1 MLFMSMMN
9 IVSNLKNKII
19 KIISNLTS
27 IQKLMYSIIFL
38 LIMIFITKFL
48 FGYIFSDNLLN
59 IDYKSISGDSLYSL
73 SSIIYDDN
81 TYAQVKTIADNF
93 INSISLLSSQ
103 YDNSSIDTIYN
114 YCLYSEYKKT
124 ISKKEFIEKSSDFYN
139 NVSKI
144 YYNNGDIIPDAIT
157 QYRNNFYLIKYV
169 VDDGDNSI
177 ESYLGIALD
186 VDNQKY
192 YIWYLE

>member
-124 ISKKEFIEKSSDFYN
+124 ISKK
-139 NVSKI
+139 
-144 YYNNGDIIPDAIT
+144 
-157 QYRNNFYLIKYV
+157 
-169 VDDGDNSI
+169 
-177 ESYLGIALD
+177 
-186 VDNQKY
+186 
-192 YIWYLE
+192 

>member
-144 YYNNGDIIPDAIT
+144 YYNNCDIIPDAIT